1 MVRIGIAGDAQPFL
15 SELNKHKHVQYAGN
29 FNPSVNSS
37 ELLPWLNS
45 LDGVIFTFPM
55 SDSYTDILEEIVR
68 SGRHSLLTNPY
79 TLTQHKTN
87 PVLKMARESNVICMA
102 GSEAFYNPLVRHT
115 KNEMK
120 LPLFIEAQQLKPFQ
134 QPDEKIDVVRSL
146 MLEDIVTVLQ
156 IVNSEIKYISAS
168 GVKVLSDTID
178 IANARIEFTN
188 GTLANLTSSRIAQK
202 ELHLTRVFQK
212 DCYHVLNFLSNQ
224 VDKVFLASS
233 PAAVHPLQTE
243 TTQVEK
249 VMPEEVMVS
258 DFIHSISLQQNVGM
272 SLDLSRKALE
282 VCDLILK
289 KINFLGDE

>member
-15 SELNKHKHVQYAGN
+15 SELNKHKQVQYAGT
-29 FNPSVNSS
+29 FNPSANSS

-102 GSEAFYNPLVRHT
+102 GSEAFYNPLVRYT
-115 KNEMK
+115 KSEMK

-168 GVKVLSDTID
+168 GVKVLTDTID

-233 PAAVHPLQTE
+233 LAAVHPLQTE

-258 DFIHSISLQQNVGM
+258 DFIQSISLQQNVGM